1 METLRSWGKQV
12 VMTDKCGASLT
23 LHDVIERHGGAVW
36 SHTQSVASPRYLRLL
51 LPVAEDAQGQFSE
64 HADDSPIQDYDFRLF
79 SYPAPTT
86 DRETVPL
93 IELSYTVIDTETTG
107 LNPAGGDEIIALG
120 AVRVVKGRILQRE
133 IFDSFVKPR
142 RTIAS
147 ASTAIHGISPAMLR
161 GEAPLEE
168 VLPRFHRFVEDTVL
182 IGHNVAFDMR
192 FLELSTVRTGLV
204 FTQPVLDT
212 LLLSYVVNPHQEAQ
226 SLEEIAKRLGIVV
239 SGRHTALGDALI
251 TAQVFVALIPLLA
264 ERNIHTVSQ
273 ARAAC
278 ENTIYARIKY

>member
-1 METLRSWGKQV
+1 
-12 VMTDKCGASLT
+12 
-23 LHDVIERHGGAVW
+23 
-36 SHTQSVASPRYLRLL
+36 
-51 LPVAEDAQGQFSE
+51 VAENHKEPLSE
-64 HADDSPIQDYDFRLF
+64 NLVDSPIQDYDFRLF
-79 SYPAPTT
+79 GHTAPASEQ
-86 DRETVPL
+86 ETLPL

-107 LNPAGGDEIIALG
+107 LDPAGGDEIIALG

-142 RTIAS
+142 RAIAP

-192 FLELSTVRTGLV
+192 FLELSAARTGLA

-264 ERNIHTVSQ
+264 ERDIHTFSQ
-273 ARAAC
+273 ARIAS
-278 ENTIYARIKY
+278 ENTVYARIKY